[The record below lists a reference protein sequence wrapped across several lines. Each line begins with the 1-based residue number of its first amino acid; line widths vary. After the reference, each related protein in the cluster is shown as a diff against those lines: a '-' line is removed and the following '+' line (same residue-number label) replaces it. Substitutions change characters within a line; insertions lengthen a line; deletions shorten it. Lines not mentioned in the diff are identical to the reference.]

1 MPRLM
6 IPSPHPAAR
15 PLTLLAVTFF
25 ALGSGMAALPAK
37 AQKTS
42 EPASEQQQCLGEVAA
57 GVDKRIEACSSLI
70 GKSGAR
76 KDDLIG
82 LYLARGDAQREKREL
97 QSAIDDYGQVLKLDG
112 GHLGALNRRGLAY
125 AAKGDRERALA
136 DFDRAIKA
144 HPKDAASYNN
154 RGSIWRDRGAPDRAL
169 ADFEK
174 AIQLDPNFAPAHDN
188 RGLA

>member
-1 MPRLM
+1 MFSGMTCHNWRDRPLPPRLQTM
-6 IPSPHPAAR
+6 PPLTIPSPCPVAR

-82 LYLARGDAQREKREL
+82 LY
-97 QSAIDDYGQVLKLDG
+97 
-112 GHLGALNRRGLAY
+112 
-125 AAKGDRERALA
+125 
-136 DFDRAIKA
+136 
-144 HPKDAASYNN
+144 
-154 RGSIWRDRGAPDRAL
+154 
-169 ADFEK
+169 
-174 AIQLDPNFAPAHDN
+174 
-188 RGLA
+188 